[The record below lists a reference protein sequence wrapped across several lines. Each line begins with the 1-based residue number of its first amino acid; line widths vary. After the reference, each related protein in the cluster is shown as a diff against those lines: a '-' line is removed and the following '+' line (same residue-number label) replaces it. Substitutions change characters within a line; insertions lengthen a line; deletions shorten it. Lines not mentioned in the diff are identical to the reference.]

1 MRFHN
6 SRFLRWILIA
16 DAATC
21 FACALLM
28 VFGSNHLAVL
38 LGLPGGLLRNAG
50 ISLFPFAVFLVYV
63 ASRASLSK
71 LAVASVILL
80 NALWTLDSFL
90 LFVTGWVN
98 PTQLGYGFVSAQATL
113 VAVLAILEY
122 LGLKKSQIITSEV
135 IAGPIARS

>member
-1 MRFHN
+1 MQFHN

-16 DAATC
+16 DATTC

-28 VFGSNHLAVL
+28 VFGFSYLAEL

-50 ISLFPFAVFLVYV
+50 ISLFPFAMFLVYL
-63 ASRASLSK
+63 ASRARVSK
-71 LAVASVILL
+71 LAVWSVILL

-98 PTQLGYGFVSAQATL
+98 PTQLGYAFVTAQAL
-113 VAVLAILEY
+113 VVAVLASLEY
-122 LGLKKSQIITSEV
+122 LGLKKSQSPALKITSQE
-135 IAGPIARS
+135 AA